1 MVGKRFQNVLNKI
14 YKVYPSIREGMKYR
28 RFGKLNLQV
37 SALGFGC
44 MRLPVIGNDHSKVD
58 EPEAIRMIRY
68 AIDHGVNYVDTAYPY
83 HGGNGEIVVG
93 KALRD
98 GYRERVRLAT
108 KMPIWNINSREDMD
122 RIFEE
127 QLKKL
132 QTEYVDFY
140 LLHALNKN
148 SWLKIKN
155 LNVFDWAE
163 RVVSEDR
170 IKYLGF
176 SFHDDYE
183 VFKEIIDA
191 YDKWALCQIQYNY
204 ENEED
209 QAGTRGLKYA
219 AGKGLAVVIMEPLLG
234 GALANPPPAV
244 KQIWDEAGKDPVEM
258 ALQWLWNKPE
268 VSVVLSGMSTME
280 QVKRNIEFASRSGVG
295 LLTEEDLKLIARVH
309 VKYKEL
315 RPIPCT
321 KCGYCMPCPN
331 GVDIPWNFEVYNN
344 GVAYNSIGSAR
355 WTYNNIP
362 AEKRASACVGCR
374 SCEEKCPQRIPIS
387 EWMQRIDK
395 ELRFQPP

>member
-1 MVGKRFQNVLNKI
+1 
-14 YKVYPSIREGMKYR
+14 MKYR
-28 RFGKLNLQV
+28 RFGKLDWQV
-37 SALGFGC
+37 SALGFGA

-58 EPEAIRMIRY
+58 EPEAIKMIRY

-83 HGGNGEIVVG
+83 HGGNGEVVVG

-108 KMPIWNINSREDMD
+108 KMPLWSINSRGDMD

-132 QTEYVDFY
+132 QTDYVDFY
-140 LLHALNKN
+140 LLHALDRERWVKAK
-148 SWLKIKN
+148 S

-163 RVVSEDR
+163 RIISEDR

-183 VFKEIIDA
+183 VFKEIVDE
-191 YDKWALCQIQYNY
+191 YDKWTLCQIQYNY
-204 ENEED
+204 ENED
-209 QAGTRGLKYA
+209 VQAGTRGLKYA

-295 LLTEEDLKLIARVH
+295 MLTEEDLKLVARVH
-309 VKYKEL
+309 ATYKKL

-344 GVAYNSIGSAR
+344 GVAYNSMGASKWA
-355 WTYNNIP
+355 YNNSIP
-362 AEKRASACVGCR
+362 ADKRASACVGCR
-374 SCEEKCPQRIPIS
+374 TCEEKCPQKIKIS

-395 ELRFQPP
+395 ELRFQPPGT

>member
-1 MVGKRFQNVLNKI
+1 
-14 YKVYPSIREGMKYR
+14 MKYR
-28 RFGKLNLQV
+28 RFGKLDWQV

-44 MRLPVIGNDHSKVD
+44 MRLPIIGNDHSKVD

-122 RIFEE
+122 RIFDE

-170 IKYLGF
+170 IKHLGF
-176 SFHDDYE
+176 SFHDDFE

-191 YDKWALCQIQYNY
+191 YDKWTLCQIQYNY
-204 ENEED
+204 ENEEV

-244 KQIWDEAGKDPVEM
+244 KQLWDEAGKDPVEM

-268 VSVVLSGMSTME
+268 VSVVLSGMSTMD

-295 LLTEEDLKLIARVH
+295 ILSDEDLKLIARV
-309 VKYKEL
+309 
-315 RPIPCT
+315 
-321 KCGYCMPCPN
+321 
-331 GVDIPWNFEVYNN
+331 
-344 GVAYNSIGSAR
+344 
-355 WTYNNIP
+355 
-362 AEKRASACVGCR
+362 
-374 SCEEKCPQRIPIS
+374 
-387 EWMQRIDK
+387 
-395 ELRFQPP
+395 

>member
-1 MVGKRFQNVLNKI
+1 
-14 YKVYPSIREGMKYR
+14 MKFR
-28 RFGKLNLQV
+28 RFGKMDWQV
-37 SALGFGC
+37 SALGFGA
-44 MRLPVIGNDHSKVD
+44 MRLPVVGDDHSKVD
-58 EPEAIRMIRY
+58 EPEAIKMIRY

-93 KALRD
+93 KALKD
-98 GYRERVRLAT
+98 GYREKVRLAT
-108 KMPIWNINSREDMD
+108 KMPIWLINSKEDMD
-122 RIFEE
+122 RVFNE

-132 QTEYVDFY
+132 QTEHVDFY
-140 LLHALNKN
+140 LLHALNKD

-155 LNVFDWAE
+155 LDVFDWAE
-163 RVVSEDR
+163 RVISEGR

-176 SFHDDYE
+176 SFHDDFE

-191 YDKWALCQIQYNY
+191 YDKWTLCQIQYNY
-204 ENEED
+204 ENEEV

-244 KQIWDEAGKDPVEM
+244 KQIWDEAGKNPVEM
-258 ALQWLWNKPE
+258 ALKWLWNKPE

-280 QVKRNIEFASRSGVG
+280 QVKQNIEFASRSGVG
-295 LLTEEDLKLIARVH
+295 LLTEEDLKLVARVH
-309 VKYKEL
+309 TVYKKL

-344 GVAYNSIGSAR
+344 GVAYNSMGASKWA
-355 WTYNNIP
+355 YNNNIP

-374 SCEEKCPQRIPIS
+374 TCEEKCPQKIKIS

-395 ELRFQPP
+395 ELRFQPPGT

>member
-1 MVGKRFQNVLNKI
+1 
-14 YKVYPSIREGMKYR
+14 MKYR
-28 RFGKLNLQV
+28 RFGKLDWQV

-93 KALRD
+93 KALND
-98 GYRERVRLAT
+98 GYRERIRLAT

-132 QTEYVDFY
+132 QTEYFDFY

-170 IKYLGF
+170 IKHLGF
-176 SFHDDYE
+176 SFHDDFE
-183 VFKEIIDA
+183 VFKEIVDA
-191 YDKWALCQIQYNY
+191 YDKWTLCQIQYNY
-204 ENEED
+204 ENEEV
-209 QAGTRGLKYA
+209 QAGTKGLKYA

-244 KQIWDEAGKDPVEM
+244 KQIWDEAGKDPVEI

-268 VSVVLSGMSTME
+268 VSVVLSGMSTMD

-295 LLTEEDLKLIARVH
+295 ILGDEDLKLIARVH
-309 VKYKEL
+309 AKYREL

-321 KCGYCMPCPN
+321 RCGYCMPCPN
-331 GVDIPWNFEVYNN
+331 GVDIPENFEVYNH
-344 GVAYNSIGSAR
+344 GVAYNTIWSAR
-355 WTYNNIP
+355 WVYNHNIP
-362 AEKRASACVGCR
+362 AERRASACVGCR
-374 SCEEKCPQRIPIS
+374 TCEEKCPQKIKIS
-387 EWMQRIDK
+387 EWMQKVDK

>member
-1 MVGKRFQNVLNKI
+1 
-14 YKVYPSIREGMKYR
+14 
-28 RFGKLNLQV
+28 
-37 SALGFGC
+37 
-44 MRLPVIGNDHSKVD
+44 
-58 EPEAIRMIRY
+58 
-68 AIDHGVNYVDTAYPY
+68 
-83 HGGNGEIVVG
+83 
-93 KALRD
+93 
-98 GYRERVRLAT
+98 
-108 KMPIWNINSREDMD
+108 MD

-148 SWLKIKN
+148 TWLKIKN

-176 SFHDDYE
+176 SFHDDFE

-191 YDKWALCQIQYNY
+191 YDKWTLCQIQYNY
-204 ENEED
+204 ENED
-209 QAGTRGLKYA
+209 VQAGTRGLKYA

-234 GALANPPPAV
+234 GVLANPPPTV

-268 VSVVLSGMSTME
+268 VSVVLSGMSTMG
-280 QVKRNIEFASRSGVG
+280 QVKQNIEFASRSGVG
-295 LLTEEDLKLIARVH
+295 LLTEEDLKLVARVH
-309 VKYKEL
+309 ATYKKL

-344 GVAYNSIGSAR
+344 GVAYNSMGASKWA
-355 WTYNNIP
+355 YNNNIP

-374 SCEEKCPQRIPIS
+374 TCEEKCPQKIKIS

-395 ELRFQPP
+395 ELRFQPPGT

>member
-1 MVGKRFQNVLNKI
+1 
-14 YKVYPSIREGMKYR
+14 MKYR
-28 RFGKLNLQV
+28 RFGKLDWQV

-44 MRLPVIGNDHSKVD
+44 MRLPIIGNDHSKVD

-170 IKYLGF
+170 IKHLGF
-176 SFHDDYE
+176 SFHDDFE

-191 YDKWALCQIQYNY
+191 YKWTLCQIQYNY
-204 ENEED
+204 ENEEV

-268 VSVVLSGMSTME
+268 VSVVLSGMSTMD

-295 LLTEEDLKLIARVH
+295 ILSDEDLKLIARVH
-309 VKYKEL
+309 MKYREL

-321 KCGYCMPCPN
+321 RCGYCMPCPN
-331 GVDIPWNFEVYNN
+331 GVDIPENFEVYNH
-344 GVAYNSIGSAR
+344 GVAYNTIGAAR
-355 WTYNNIP
+355 RVYNNNIP
-362 AEKRASACVGCR
+362 AERRASACVGCR
-374 SCEEKCPQRIPIS
+374 TCEEKCPQKIKIS
-387 EWMQRIDK
+387 EWMQKVDK
-395 ELRFQPP
+395 ELRFQPPGA

>member
-1 MVGKRFQNVLNKI
+1 
-14 YKVYPSIREGMKYR
+14 MKYR
-28 RFGKLNLQV
+28 RFGKLDWQV
-37 SALGFGC
+37 SALGFGA
-44 MRLPVIGNDHSKVD
+44 MRLPTIGGDNSRID

-93 KALRD
+93 KALTE

-108 KMPIWNINSREDMD
+108 KMPIWLINSKEDMN
-122 RIFEE
+122 RIFNE

-132 QTEYVDFY
+132 QTDYVDFY
-140 LLHALNKN
+140 LLHSLNRD
-148 SWLKIKN
+148 SWLKIRK
-155 LNVFDWAE
+155 LDVFDWAE
-163 RVVSEDR
+163 RVISEGR

-176 SFHDDYE
+176 SFHDE
-183 VFKEIIDA
+183 FGVFKEIIDA
-191 YDKWALCQIQYNY
+191 YDNWTLCQIQYNY
-204 ENEED
+204 ENEEV

-219 AGKGLAVVIMEPLLG
+219 AGRGLAIVIMEPLLG

-244 KQIWDEAGKDPVEM
+244 KQIWDEANKNPVEM

-280 QVKRNIEFASRSGVG
+280 QVKHNIEFASRSGVG
-295 LLTEEDLKLIARVH
+295 LLTEEDLKLVARVH
-309 VKYKEL
+309 AAYKKL

-344 GVAYNSIGSAR
+344 GVAYNSMGASKWA
-355 WTYNNIP
+355 YNNNIP

-374 SCEEKCPQRIPIS
+374 TCEEKCPQKIKIS
-387 EWMQRIDK
+387 EWMRRIHA
-395 ELRFQPP
+395 ELKY

>member
-1 MVGKRFQNVLNKI
+1 
-14 YKVYPSIREGMKYR
+14 MKYR
-28 RFGKLNLQV
+28 RFGKLDWQV

-122 RIFEE
+122 RIFDE

-148 SWLKIKN
+148 SWLKVKN

-170 IKYLGF
+170 IKHLGF
-176 SFHDDYE
+176 SFHDDFE

-204 ENEED
+204 ENEEV

-268 VSVVLSGMSTME
+268 VSVVLSGMSTMD

-295 LLTEEDLKLIARVH
+295 ILSDEDLKLIARVH
-309 VKYKEL
+309 MKYREL

-321 KCGYCMPCPN
+321 RCGYCMPCPN
-331 GVDIPWNFEVYNN
+331 GVDIPENFEVYNH
-344 GVAYNSIGSAR
+344 GVAYNAIWSAR
-355 WTYNNIP
+355 WVYNNNIP
-362 AEKRASACVGCR
+362 AERRASACVGCR
-374 SCEEKCPQRIPIS
+374 TCEEKCPQKIKIS
-387 EWMQRIDK
+387 EWMQKVDK
-395 ELRFQPP
+395 ELRFQFQQP

>member
-1 MVGKRFQNVLNKI
+1 
-14 YKVYPSIREGMKYR
+14 MKYR
-28 RFGKLNLQV
+28 RFGKLDWQV

-122 RIFEE
+122 RIFDE

-148 SWLKIKN
+148 SWLKVKN

-170 IKYLGF
+170 IKHLGF
-176 SFHDDYE
+176 SFHDDFE

-191 YDKWALCQIQYNY
+191 YDKWILCQIQYNY
-204 ENEED
+204 ENEEV

-268 VSVVLSGMSTME
+268 VSVVLSGMSTMD

-295 LLTEEDLKLIARVH
+295 ILSDEDLKLIARVH
-309 VKYKEL
+309 MKYREL

-321 KCGYCMPCPN
+321 RCGYCMPCPN
-331 GVDIPWNFEVYNN
+331 GVDIPENFEVYNH
-344 GVAYNSIGSAR
+344 GVAYNAIWSAR
-355 WTYNNIP
+355 WVYNNNIP
-362 AEKRASACVGCR
+362 AERRASACVGCR
-374 SCEEKCPQRIPIS
+374 TCEEKCPQKIKIS
-387 EWMQRIDK
+387 EWMQKVDK
-395 ELRFQPP
+395 ELRFQFQQP

>member
-1 MVGKRFQNVLNKI
+1 
-14 YKVYPSIREGMKYR
+14 MKYR
-28 RFGKLNLQV
+28 RFGKLEWQV

-44 MRLPVIGNDHSKVD
+44 MRLPIVGDDHSKVD

-68 AIDHGVNYVDTAYPY
+68 AIEHGVNYVDTAYPY

-93 KALRD
+93 KALKD
-98 GYRERVRLAT
+98 GYRERIRLAT
-108 KMPIWNINSREDMD
+108 KMPIWNINSKEDMD

-148 SWLKIKN
+148 TWLKIKN

-176 SFHDDYE
+176 SFHDDFE

-191 YDKWALCQIQYNY
+191 YDKWTLCQIQYNY
-204 ENEED
+204 ENED
-209 QAGTRGLKYA
+209 VQAGTRGLKYA

-234 GALANPPPAV
+234 GVLANPPPAV

-268 VSVVLSGMSTME
+268 VSVVLSGMSTMG
-280 QVKRNIEFASRSGVG
+280 QVKQNIEFASRSGVG
-295 LLTEEDLKLIARVH
+295 LLTEEDLKLVARVH
-309 VKYKEL
+309 ATYKKL

-344 GVAYNSIGSAR
+344 GVAYNSMGASKWA
-355 WTYNNIP
+355 YNNNIP

-374 SCEEKCPQRIPIS
+374 TCEEKCPQKIKIS

-395 ELRFQPP
+395 ELRFQPPGT

>member
-1 MVGKRFQNVLNKI
+1 
-14 YKVYPSIREGMKYR
+14 MKFR
-28 RFGKLNLQV
+28 RFGKLDWQV
-37 SALGFGC
+37 SALGFGA
-44 MRLPVIGNDHSKVD
+44 MRLPVVGDDHSKVD
-58 EPEAIRMIRY
+58 EPEAIKMIRY

-93 KALRD
+93 KALKD
-98 GYRERVRLAT
+98 GYREKVRLAT
-108 KMPIWNINSREDMD
+108 KMPIWLINSKEDMD
-122 RIFEE
+122 KTFNE

-132 QTEYVDFY
+132 QTEYLDFY

-163 RVVSEDR
+163 RVISEGR

-191 YDKWALCQIQYNY
+191 YDKWTLCQMQYNY
-204 ENEED
+204 ENEEI

-244 KQIWDEAGKDPVEM
+244 KQIWDEAGKNPVET

-268 VSVVLSGMSTME
+268 VSVVLSGMSAME
-280 QVKRNIEFASRSGVG
+280 QVKQNIEFASRSGVG
-295 LLTEEDLKLIARVH
+295 LLTEEDLKLVARVH
-309 VKYKEL
+309 AAYKEL

-344 GVAYNSIGSAR
+344 GVAYNSMGASKWA
-355 WTYNNIP
+355 YNNNIP

-374 SCEEKCPQRIPIS
+374 TCEEKCPQKIKIS
-387 EWMQRIDK
+387 EWMPKIDK
-395 ELRFQPP
+395 ELKWG